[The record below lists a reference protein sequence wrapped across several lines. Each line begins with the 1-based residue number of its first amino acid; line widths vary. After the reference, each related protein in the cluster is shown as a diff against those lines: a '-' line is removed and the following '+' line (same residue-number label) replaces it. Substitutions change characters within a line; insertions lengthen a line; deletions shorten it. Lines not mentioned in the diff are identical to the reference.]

1 MGITRPHWSFS
12 AINQYL
18 RCPLQYYFER
28 VLRMPQLRVSSDLVL
43 GSAIHEA
50 LAFYHR
56 KVQLTEVTNLRELE
70 CLLEAA
76 WRTREAR
83 QGLLFKR
90 GQSRDSQLAVG
101 KALLGIYL
109 RHPAPE
115 NIVAV
120 ERTFLVPLQN
130 QQGEYLE
137 TPLMAVIDLLTEVE
151 GSLVVHEFK
160 TASRSYSQGEVDS
173 SLQATCYSQAISE
186 EFGTSPQV
194 DYAIL
199 VKTKVPRL
207 QQISTVRTEAERRRL
222 GDLVAVVEHGVTNKV
237 FYPIETPLNCTNC
250 SYRSECRQWQAP
262 KPTTESSI
270 HQLNGNGRCL
280 PN

>member
-1 MGITRPHWSFS
+1 
-12 AINQYL
+12 
-18 RCPLQYYFER
+18 
-28 VLRMPQLRVSSDLVL
+28 VLRLPQLRVSSDLVL

-56 KVQLTEVTNLRELE
+56 KVQLKGATNLRELA

-90 GQSRDSQLAVG
+90 GQSRESQLAMG
-101 KALLGIYL
+101 KALLATYL

-120 ERTFLVPLQN
+120 ERTFIVPLQN
-130 QQGEYLE
+130 HLGEYLE
-137 TPLMAVIDLLTEVE
+137 TPLVAVIDLLTETE

-173 SLQATCYSQAISE
+173 QAISE

-194 DYAIL
+194 EYAIL

-207 QQISTVRTEAERRRL
+207 QQISTARTEAERRRL

-250 SYRSECRQWQAP
+250 SYRSECRQWKAP
-262 KPTTESSI
+262 KPVMESPI
-270 HQLNGNGRCL
+270 HQLNGNGQCL